1 MAAKK
6 KKAPAKPNSI
16 LLAAQALAAGHSE
29 KAVNSADSIALWAMA
44 NGLPPAKPGA
54 AAPAAPAATPAAVAP
69 AANKP
74 VNPYLTP
81 EQQMAADDQLFQ
93 IDDGVYNFNKA
104 YGDLEA
110 NTKYETAGVNKREQ
124 ENNAAAVENMIA
136 RGLFR
141 SSIKDAELADVAAS
155 AQARRDYLTTG
166 LETARID
173 RDVRVKRLGDRKLE
187 LFGTDGTAALGTGGS
202 WDQIGVQNAQ
212 AVEPDLTP
220 TTSGVDTTT
229 PLATGN
235 KPDPGQKQ
243 VTVHT
248 PKAKQAAASAF
259 ATRTAQEQ
267 AKAAKAE
274 SQSASKKRKPKVA
287 KPKKRP

>member
-54 AAPAAPAATPAAVAP
+54 AAPTPPAAQAPAVQATP

-212 AVEPDLTP
+212 AVEPVPTP
-220 TTSGVDTTT
+220 TTPGVDTG
-229 PLATGN
+229 PLNTGT
-235 KPDPGQKQ
+235 KPDPGQK
-243 VTVHT
+243 TVAVKT
-248 PKAKQAAASAF
+248 PKAQQQAASAF

-274 SQSASKKRKPKVA
+274 SQSASKKRKVA

>member
-16 LLAAQALAAGHSE
+16 QLAAQALALGYSE
-29 KAVNSADSIALWAMA
+29 KAVNSADSITLWAMA
-44 NGLPPAKPGA
+44 QGA
-54 AAPAAPAATPAAVAP
+54 APRPAAPAAQAPAAQAAAAV
-69 AANKP
+69 ANKP
-74 VNPYLTP
+74 VKPYLSP
-81 EQQMAADDQLFQ
+81 EQQMAADDSLFQ
-93 IDDGVYNFNKA
+93 IDDGIYNFNKS

-141 SSIKDAELADVAAS
+141 SSIKDAELADVAGS
-155 AQARRDYLTTG
+155 AKARRDYLQTG

-173 RDVRVKRLGDRKLE
+173 RDVRVKKLSDRKLE
-187 LFGTDGTAALGTGGS
+187 LFGTDGTAELGTGGS

-212 AVEPDLTP
+212 AIEPDLTP
-220 TTSGVDTTT
+220 TTPGVDTTT
-229 PLATGN
+229 PLATGS
-235 KPDPGQKQ
+235 KPDPGQKKVAVSPQ
-243 VTVHT
+243 
-248 PKAKQAAASAF
+248 
-259 ATRTAQEQ
+259 TRTKTKTATDAATAYAQRQETEQ
-267 AKAAKAE
+267 RQAN
-274 SQSASKKRKPKVA
+274 QSASKKRKKIA